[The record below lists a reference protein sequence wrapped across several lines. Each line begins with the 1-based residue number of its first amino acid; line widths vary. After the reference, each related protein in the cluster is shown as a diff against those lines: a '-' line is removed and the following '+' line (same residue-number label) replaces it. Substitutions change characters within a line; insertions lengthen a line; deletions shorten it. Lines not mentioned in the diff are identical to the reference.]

1 MRRFSICM
9 LDSMT
14 YENSIPNKVPEKGFY
29 YHYKHDP
36 SGEVNNYAYEF
47 LNVGR
52 HTEDDCRP
60 EDALLAVYRPLY
72 EAFVYRNGK
81 MFDVRPLSMFMEEV
95 TKDGKTFSRF
105 ACITDPETIA
115 TLKEKR
121 REMYGE

>member
-1 MRRFSICM
+1 MA
-9 LDSMT
+9 
-14 YENSIPNKVPEKGFY
+14 YEDRIPEKVPEKGFY
-29 YHYKHDP
+29 YHYKHDS

-47 LNVGR
+47 LGVGH

-72 EAFVYRNGK
+72 EAFVYKNGK

-95 TKDGKTFSRF
+95 TKDGKTFPRF
-105 ACITDPETIA
+105 ARITDPGTIA
-115 TLKEKR
+115 ALEAKR